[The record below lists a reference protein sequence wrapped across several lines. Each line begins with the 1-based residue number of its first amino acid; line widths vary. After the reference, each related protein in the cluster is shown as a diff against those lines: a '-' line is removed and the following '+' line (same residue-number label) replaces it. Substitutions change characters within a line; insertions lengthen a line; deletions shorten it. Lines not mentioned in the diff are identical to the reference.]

1 MATPM
6 DALIFTGPYATLLSI
21 WIDVPAAIAP
31 PAVGFPHQCVGY
43 GKSIPLAFGIT
54 WGLRDPCALAW
65 LTTKW

>member
-31 PAVGFPHQCVGY
+31 PAVGFPHQ
-43 GKSIPLAFGIT
+43 
-54 WGLRDPCALAW
+54 
-65 LTTKW
+65 